1 MADTR
6 FYESAVEF
14 PTIDYGAIYE
24 NAKARRELA
33 DEKKLGY
40 LNQFQQERSAFAP
53 GIQQEMQ
60 KMWNNIQSDLG
71 SGDMSFEAKARRQS
85 MYNNYKD
92 TAAQGLEY
100 SNMLNEYEAQILSD
114 PSSYNSPDLLIAK
127 IQEDRNTDIPL
138 GELAN
143 AMASYP
149 SIGTFRRFSMKEMS
163 PQGAAGNILNNL
175 KTSGGL
181 QNFYDMKGAGG
192 IQDNVLTQTVSDFFS
207 ANSLTQEEEDQAIVY
222 MLRQTGALSGNM
234 SDLTNVRNLTEE
246 QRAQKLGDFATY
258 TAKQLKN
265 MIASDIET
273 TREEDARRIRMVR
286 AEQVIKNNMEA
297 QKNTANVFQSATG
310 SFDYMP
316 PMVAN
321 ESGKLIIST
330 EPIVAENIVSNFKI
344 TGTQPSY
351 KDINGRTTYIERGGI
366 TKDGQ
371 QVVVVRYDQKGI
383 NSKTSKSETYTAREI
398 IPWSDV
404 LSGSGGGLSNMK
416 QASVIQNTFDQLGVS
431 TGVNNVPSQGSLTD
445 VIRSINRD
453 LNPAAPIL
461 QPTEATLS
469 YVEDF
474 RNSSGEPN
482 EILELET
489 RFQNLPTEQQNL
501 AEQLMRTKPRKVS
514 SGLPEMISTPYGSQ
528 WRREMLI

>member
-127 IQEDRNTDIPL
+127 IQEDRNTNIPL
-138 GELAN
+138 GGLAN

-273 TREEDARRIRMVR
+273 TREEDARRIRMAR
-286 AEQVIKNNMEA
+286 EEQVIKNNMEA
-297 QKNTANVFQSATG
+297 QKNTANVFQYATG

-316 PMVAN
+316 PMVAD
-321 ESGKLIIST
+321 ETGQIKTSTGIKPVVADDIIG
-330 EPIVAENIVSNFKI
+330 NFKI

-371 QVVVVRYDQKGI
+371 QVVVIRYEQDVI
-383 NSKTSKSETYTAREI
+383 NTMTSRADKYTAREVVT
-398 IPWSDV
+398 WSEV
-404 LSGSGGGLSNMK
+404 INGAGSGLSNMA
-416 QASVIQNTFDQLGVS
+416 QASKIQNTFDQLGVS
-431 TGVNNVPSQGSLTD
+431 TGVNNIPSQGSLTD
-445 VIRSINRD
+445 IIRSVNRD
-453 LNPAAPIL
+453 PNPAAPIL

-482 EILELET
+482 EILELQT

-501 AEQLMRTKPRKVS
+501 AEQLMRIKPRKVS

-528 WRREMLI
+528 MLI